1 MKRRS
6 RVKRREFQKPVVD
19 PVTLSVVWNRLLSIT
34 RDVGERV
41 VHSAQS
47 FVMANARDLGPILLD
62 DKGQVITQVDFA
74 TAHCLVAEVPTRK
87 ILDKFE
93 GKLYSGDCVLAND
106 AHIIKSG
113 HLPDWTF
120 FAPIFWHDELVFYCH
135 FRGHMMDTGG
145 AYSGGYFPRAYD
157 CIAEGLNIPPLKIM
171 ERGQECK
178 EVSELIFRN
187 VRNSPDAPGSQKNPG
202 RCVYR

>member
-106 AHIIKSG
+106 GHIIKSG
-113 HLPDWTF
+113 HLPLLF
-120 FAPIFWHDELVFYCH
+120 S
-135 FRGHMMDTGG
+135 GMMSW
-145 AYSGGYFPRAYD
+145 YSTAILED
-157 CIAEGLNIPPLKIM
+157 I
-171 ERGQECK
+171 
-178 EVSELIFRN
+178 
-187 VRNSPDAPGSQKNPG
+187 
-202 RCVYR
+202 